1 MLLCK
6 CNAGTSHA
14 AKYDGGVNSQRANR
28 YRMRKRMALAMSLL
42 RLPRGLALRFRI
54 LTLLVFPIEP
64 SH

>member
-1 MLLCK
+1 MLLWK
-6 CNAGTSHA
+6 CNGGTSHTA
-14 AKYDGGVNSQRANR
+14 NYDGGLNSQRANS
-28 YRMRKRMALAMSLL
+28 YRMRNRMALAMSLL